1 MKTAIVIGGSLGG
14 LLAANLLLRSGWN
27 VHVYERVADE
37 LAERG
42 AGIVTHPELFEAF
55 ARIGIS
61 SAQIGVEVP
70 ARVTVDRSGKC
81 IGNRPHPQTLTAW
94 GRLYVLLKNALPAAC
109 YSSGKQLVEVTQ
121 QPGAVSARFA
131 DGTVANA
138 DLLIGADGIRST
150 VRAQFAPEVKP
161 QYAGYVAWRGL
172 VEEADLTLQTHRD
185 IFDYFGFCL
194 PPREQMLGYPVA
206 GAHNAMEPGKRRY
219 NFVWYRPADEDELR
233 RLSTDDSGAG
243 GIDPDVAIGSLD
255 VTYEGSGTIA
265 ASADRNPKNFVDAQV
280 DVKFLYS
287 AGFGSVSAG
296 GFAKIEADQTFD
308 NTQTVVGARA
318 TWAKRGVL
326 ARNDL
331 IALYANYGSVE
342 PGDDEARKTAL
353 AVTELDSYERTEFEA
368 VYIYPT
374 GWSVVSAIELNYR
387 HFQEIDAP
395 AAIEA
400 AGIDSHTLSTVR
412 LALPKDM
419 FLAYSKGK
427 LPFDRADDKVLEIGF
442 SYKLF

>member
-14 LLAANLLLRSGWN
+14 LLAANLLLRAGWN

-70 ARVTVDRSGKC
+70 ARVTVDRTGKR
-81 IGNRPHPQTLTAW
+81 IGDRPHPQTLTAW

-121 QPGAVSARFA
+121 QPGAVNARFA
-131 DGTVANA
+131 DGTIASA

-172 VEEADLTLQTHRD
+172 VEEADMTLQTHRD

-219 NFVWYRPADEDELR
+219 NFVWYRPADEEELR
-233 RLSTDDSGAG
+233 RLSTDDTGKVHDNGIPPPLISKRVLDEIRHTASEILSPQFAEIVAKTPQLFFQPIFDLESPRLAFGRVALLGDSAFVARPHCGMGVTKAAG
-243 GIDPDVAIGSLD
+243 DALTLVDMMAEYGIDAGLQ
-255 VTYEGSGTIA
+255 
-265 ASADRNPKNFVDAQV
+265 R
-280 DVKFLYS
+280 YS
-287 AGFGSVSAG
+287 
-296 GFAKIEADQTFD
+296 
-308 NTQTVVGARA
+308 
-318 TWAKRGVL
+318 
-326 ARNDL
+326 
-331 IALYANYGSVE
+331 
-342 PGDDEARKTAL
+342 EARVEFGRKIVAHARHLGAYMQAQLRT
-353 AVTELDSYERTEFEA
+353 DHERDMAERYRTPEA
-368 VYIYPT
+368 VMKETAVPPEF
-374 GWSVVSAIELNYR
+374 A
-387 HFQEIDAP
+387 
-395 AAIEA
+395 
-400 AGIDSHTLSTVR
+400 
-412 LALPKDM
+412 
-419 FLAYSKGK
+419 
-427 LPFDRADDKVLEIGF
+427 
-442 SYKLF
+442 

>member
-233 RLSTDDSGAG
+233 RLSTDDSGKVHDNGIPPPLISKRVLDEIRRTASEILAPQFAEIVQKTPQLFFQPIFDLESPRIAFGRVALLGDSAFVARPHCGMGVTKAAG
-243 GIDPDVAIGSLD
+243 DALAMVDLMAEHGIDAGLQ
-255 VTYEGSGTIA
+255 
-265 ASADRNPKNFVDAQV
+265 R
-280 DVKFLYS
+280 YS
-287 AGFGSVSAG
+287 
-296 GFAKIEADQTFD
+296 
-308 NTQTVVGARA
+308 
-318 TWAKRGVL
+318 
-326 ARNDL
+326 
-331 IALYANYGSVE
+331 
-342 PGDDEARKTAL
+342 EARVEFGRKIVAHARHLGAYMQAQLRT
-353 AVTELDSYERTEFEA
+353 DHERDMAERYRTPEA
-368 VYIYPT
+368 VMKETAVP
-374 GWSVVSAIELNYR
+374 
-387 HFQEIDAP
+387 P
-395 AAIEA
+395 AFA
-400 AGIDSHTLSTVR
+400 
-412 LALPKDM
+412 
-419 FLAYSKGK
+419 
-427 LPFDRADDKVLEIGF
+427 
-442 SYKLF
+442 

>member
-14 LLAANLLLRSGWN
+14 LLAANLLLRAGWN

-70 ARVTVDRSGKC
+70 ARVTVDRTGKR
-81 IGNRPHPQTLTAW
+81 IGDRPHPQTLTAW

-131 DGTVANA
+131 DGTIASA

-150 VRAQFAPEVKP
+150 VRTQFTPEVKP

-172 VEEADLTLQTHRD
+172 VEEGDLTLQTHRD

-219 NFVWYRPADEDELR
+219 NFVWYRPADEEELR
-233 RLSTDDSGAG
+233 RLSTDDTGKVHDNGIPPPLISKRVLDEIRRTASEILSPQFAEIVAKTPQLFFQPIFDLESRHIAFGRVALLGDSAFVARPHCGMGVTKAAG
-243 GIDPDVAIGSLD
+243 DALALVDLMTEHGIDAGLQRYSKARVEFGRKIVAHARHL
-255 VTYEGSGTIA
+255 
-265 ASADRNPKNFVDAQV
+265 
-280 DVKFLYS
+280 
-287 AGFGSVSAG
+287 
-296 GFAKIEADQTFD
+296 
-308 NTQTVVGARA
+308 GAYMQSQLR
-318 TWAKRGVL
+318 T
-326 ARNDL
+326 DH
-331 IALYANYGSVE
+331 
-342 PGDDEARKTAL
+342 
-353 AVTELDSYERTEFEA
+353 ERDMAERYRTPEA
-368 VYIYPT
+368 VMKETAVP
-374 GWSVVSAIELNYR
+374 
-387 HFQEIDAP
+387 P
-395 AAIEA
+395 AFA
-400 AGIDSHTLSTVR
+400 
-412 LALPKDM
+412 
-419 FLAYSKGK
+419 
-427 LPFDRADDKVLEIGF
+427 
-442 SYKLF
+442 

>member
-14 LLAANLLLRSGWN
+14 LLAANLLLRAGWN

-70 ARVTVDRSGKC
+70 ARVTVDRTGKR

-121 QPGAVSARFA
+121 QPGAVNARFA
-131 DGTVANA
+131 DGTIASA

-219 NFVWYRPADEDELR
+219 NFVWYRPADEEELR
-233 RLSTDDSGAG
+233 RLSTDDTGKVHDNGIPPPLISKCVLDEIRRTASEILSPQFAEIVAKTPQLFFQPIFDLESPRLAFGRVALLGDSAFVARPHCGMGVTKAAG
-243 GIDPDVAIGSLD
+243 DALTLVDLMTEYGIDAGLQ
-255 VTYEGSGTIA
+255 
-265 ASADRNPKNFVDAQV
+265 R
-280 DVKFLYS
+280 YS
-287 AGFGSVSAG
+287 
-296 GFAKIEADQTFD
+296 
-308 NTQTVVGARA
+308 
-318 TWAKRGVL
+318 
-326 ARNDL
+326 
-331 IALYANYGSVE
+331 
-342 PGDDEARKTAL
+342 EARVEFGRKIVAHARHLGAYMQAQLRT
-353 AVTELDSYERTEFEA
+353 DHERDMAERYRTPEA
-368 VYIYPT
+368 VMKETAVP
-374 GWSVVSAIELNYR
+374 
-387 HFQEIDAP
+387 P
-395 AAIEA
+395 AFA
-400 AGIDSHTLSTVR
+400 
-412 LALPKDM
+412 
-419 FLAYSKGK
+419 
-427 LPFDRADDKVLEIGF
+427 
-442 SYKLF
+442 

>member
-1 MKTAIVIGGSLGG
+1 MRTIIASSA
-14 LLAANLLLRSGWN
+14 LAA
-27 VHVYERVADE
+27 
-37 LAERG
+37 
-42 AGIVTHPELFEAF
+42 
-55 ARIGIS
+55 
-61 SAQIGVEVP
+61 
-70 ARVTVDRSGKC
+70 
-81 IGNRPHPQTLTAW
+81 TLVF
-94 GRLYVLLKNALPAAC
+94 GALPAA
-109 YSSGKQLVEVTQ
+109 
-121 QPGAVSARFA
+121 
-131 DGTVANA
+131 
-138 DLLIGADGIRST
+138 
-150 VRAQFAPEVKP
+150 AQEK
-161 QYAGYVAWRGL
+161 
-172 VEEADLTLQTHRD
+172 EEASKHAFDFKPVMLDSDNSTGSTLGVEYEFKGTLLER
-185 IFDYFGFCL
+185 
-194 PPREQMLGYPVA
+194 
-206 GAHNAMEPGKRRY
+206 N
-219 NFVWYRPADEDELR
+219 
-233 RLSTDDSGAG
+233 LSTDDSGAG

-265 ASADRNPKNFVDAQV
+265 ASADRNPKNFLDAQV

-427 LPFDRADDKVLEIGF
+427 MPFDRADDKVLEIGF